1 MYRLNANIIN
11 SPIFQSFIET
21 SENEVLYL
29 TYINNSSLANKENL
43 EIAFATHAK
52 QVFAVSYLKKLIYF
66 ESRRF
71 DKKRREFEAK
81 QPAILNANK
90 EENTQLIDMI
100 EDPHADKLFQTKLE
114 TSIEEVLSD
123 NVLIDA
129 VLTLTNRQKDIL
141 FYYYVLNW
149 SDPMIAKEF
158 NVSQQAI
165 AKTRKKALQKM
176 HDVLQ

>member
-1 MYRLNANIIN
+1 MYRLNENIIN

-21 SENEVLYL
+21 RENEVLYL
-29 TYINNSSLANKENL
+29 TYINDSSLTNKENL
-43 EIAFATHAK
+43 EIAFVTHAK
-52 QVFAVSYLKKLIYF
+52 QVFAISYLKKLIYF

-81 QPAILNANK
+81 QLAILNANK
-90 EENTQLIDMI
+90 EENTQLIDLI
-100 EDPHADKLFQTKLE
+100 EDEHADKPFQTKLE

-129 VLTLTNRQKDIL
+129 VRTLTKRQKDIL
-141 FYYYVLNW
+141 FYHYVLNW
-149 SDPMIAKEF
+149 NDTMIAKEF

-165 AKTRKKALQKM
+165 TKTRKKALQKL